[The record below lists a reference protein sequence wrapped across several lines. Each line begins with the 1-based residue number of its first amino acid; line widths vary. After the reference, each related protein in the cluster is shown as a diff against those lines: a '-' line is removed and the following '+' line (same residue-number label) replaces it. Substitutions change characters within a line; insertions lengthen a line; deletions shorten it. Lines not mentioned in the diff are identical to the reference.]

1 MSMNSNKAV
10 REVLGKGAIN
20 ELLLKLNYNRKN
32 PTWKL
37 VAYENT
43 NKSGCCL
50 ESSLKFRN
58 FSRTWDF
65 LNSVA
70 GVAHKAHHHPTIVT
84 TYNQVSITTTTHD
97 ADNQVTMLDI
107 LLAEAINH
115 EFDLLKEKQT

>member
-1 MSMNSNKAV
+1 MNSNKAV
-10 REVLGKGAIN
+10 REVLGKSAIN

-37 VAYENT
+37 VVYP
-43 NKSGCCL
+43 NKTGCCL
-50 ESSLKFRN
+50 ETNLKFRN

-70 GVAHKAHHHPTIVT
+70 GIAHKSHHHPTIVT

-107 LLAEAINH
+107 HLAEAINQ
-115 EFDLLKEKQT
+115 EFDILKEKQK